1 MKTKAALTP
10 KRKKFARAYVE
21 TGNATAA
28 YEKSFDT
35 SGYTSRKS
43 LQTEATRTRDLP
55 VVQSEVARI
64 MRDSGMDM
72 PDVIAIHRRNMQ
84 QDKHLPTS
92 QRAVETYYQLE
103 GIMAK
108 AEAPK
113 LSVAFVIH
121 SDAQPTEPQPK
132 THEVISEE

>member
-1 MKTKAALTP
+1 MKTKASLTP
-10 KRKKFARAYVE
+10 KRKKFARKYVE
-21 TGNATAA
+21 LGNATEA
-28 YEKSFDT
+28 YAQSYDADNM
-35 SGYTSRKS
+35 SRRAMN
-43 LQTEATRTRDLP
+43 TEAVRTLAKP
-55 VVQSEVARI
+55 AVQSEVARI

-72 PDVIAIHRRNMQ
+72 PDVIAIHRRNME

-121 SDAQPTEPQPK
+121 SDAQSTEPQPK

>member
-1 MKTKAALTP
+1 MTLKQ
-10 KRKKFARAYVE
+10 KRFAREYVA
-21 TGNATAA
+21 TGNATEAA
-28 YEKSFDT
+28 ARAYP
-35 SGYTSRKS
+35 
-43 LQTEATRTRDLP
+43 DLSNRNVANAVGNENLAKP
-55 VVQSEVARI
+55 SVQSEVARI

-72 PDVIAIHRRNMQ
+72 PDVIAIHRRNME

-121 SDAQPTEPQPK
+121 TDTTPATDTPTFKTLPQ
-132 THEVISEE
+132 E